1 MLERILLAD
10 SGSGNTEAMMKVL
23 LEIPL
28 IQRASI
34 TVLHIVRSRIS
45 AKRMEEKLAEGE
57 QILDKIVK
65 TLNLDA
71 AMTSTVLREGDPKDV
86 VLQVA
91 NETNADLIVLGSRGL
106 EGVRAILENSV
117 SQYVFQLT
125 SRSILLVKDDLLG
138 IKPIKRVLI
147 GMDQSASAQ
156 AGLKLGIDMLR
167 DIPNGELWLVRTVS
181 NIRKRLSRETEP
193 DPSKD
198 PVLMAAAGE
207 AQRYGIKTNLVAPE
221 GKAGLRICQLAD
233 DKRINLIILGSPERR
248 PSVAKGL
255 PDIDRLL
262 GSSLSDFVRVN
273 TPCPVLLSRVPD

>member
-1 MLERILLAD
+1 MIERILLAD

-34 TVLHIVRSRIS
+34 TVLHVVRPRIS

-198 PVLMAAAGE
+198 QILMAAAAE
-207 AQRYGIKTNLVAPE
+207 ARRYGIKTTLAAPE